1 MCIRDRHKFD
11 SNGNFL
17 LKWGTTGS
25 GDGQFQLVRGIE
37 VDGSGN
43 IFVIDENLR
52 RLYKFD
58 SNGNFITTL
67 VQDLGYTGMRDI
79 SLDGS
84 GNIYLIDS
92 GVLGN
97 QVRKFDSSGNFI
109 TKWGTKGSGDGEFWS
124 PAGIAIDGSGYVYV
138 SDTDNRRV
146 QKFTLGE

>member
-1 MCIRDRHKFD
+1 M
-11 SNGNFL
+11 
-17 LKWGTTGS
+17 
-25 GDGQFQLVRGIE
+25 
-37 VDGSGN
+37 DGSGN

-67 VQDLGYTGMRDI
+67 VDQSNLDTLLYTGMRDVAV
-79 SLDGS
+79 DGS
-84 GNIYLIDS
+84 GNIYFIES
-92 GVLGN
+92 HFN

-109 TKWGTKGSGDGEFWS
+109 TKWGTKGTGDGEFWS

-138 SDTDNRRV
+138 SDTDNRWV

>member
-1 MCIRDRHKFD
+1 M
-11 SNGNFL
+11 
-17 LKWGTTGS
+17 
-25 GDGQFQLVRGIE
+25 
-37 VDGSGN
+37 DGSGN
-43 IFVIDENLR
+43 ILVIDDNLR

-138 SDTDNRRV
+138 SDYNNNRYRSSLWGNKV
-146 QKFTLGE
+146 WSGGRDSNSRHSAWKADALPAELPPLNSILL